1 VSDAAASRRG
11 HPRLVKALVLV
22 ASLLSV
28 LAIFSAWVERQALDT
43 DEWVDTSGRLIENE
57 TIRSAVA
64 TFAVNELYD
73 NVNVNKVVQEKLP
86 KDLKDLSGPAAT
98 GLRELARQGA
108 EQALGTDR
116 FQQVWRDANRAAHKT
131 LINVVEDKGTVV
143 STGNGEVQLRL
154 RPLIIEVASQLGVP
168 QDAVNKLP
176 PDVGNLRILKSD
188 ELGTAQTIVKLIRG
202 IAMVTSLLTLF
213 LLGLAIYLTPRSTRW
228 LTILGA
234 GIGLIAAGVL
244 VLILRGVA
252 GNVVTD
258 QLATDTARPAAD
270 AAWPIATSL
279 LSSIAKEV
287 IEIGIF
293 AVIAAWLASP
303 HPSSIAARRA
313 LAPGLREFPAIV
325 FSVFGIVALI
335 FILSAA
341 DSMRALLV
349 RIILAAAA
357 LVGLVWLRRDTRRE
371 FPDAELADPV
381 RRMRAQAVAIWTS
394 RGRGRDAELPPDPED
409 RRLERL
415 ERLAALHE
423 RGVLSDEELTA
434 EKRALLAG
442 GER

>member
-1 VSDAAASRRG
+1 
-11 HPRLVKALVLV
+11 VLV
-22 ASLLSV
+22 ASLLTV

-43 DEWVDTSGRLIENE
+43 SEWVNTSGRLIENP
-57 TIRSAVA
+57 TIRSAVS

-86 KDLKDLSGPAAT
+86 KDLKDLSGPAST
-98 GLRELARQGA
+98 GLRELAQQGA
-108 EQALGTDR
+108 EQALGTSR
-116 FQQVWRDANRAAHKT
+116 FQQVWRDANRAAHET
-131 LINVVEDKGTVV
+131 LIAVVEDKGTVV
-143 STGNGEVQLRL
+143 STGNGDVQLRL
-154 RPLIIEVASQLGVP
+154 RPLIIEVANQLGVP
-168 QDAVNKLP
+168 PDVVNKLP
-176 PDVGNLRILKSD
+176 PDIGNLRILKSD

-202 IAMVTSLLTLF
+202 LALVTSLLTLF
-213 LLGLAIYLTPRSTRW
+213 LFGLAIYLTDRGLRW
-228 LTILGA
+228 LTVLGA
-234 GIGLIAAGVL
+234 GVGLIAAGVL
-244 VLILRGVA
+244 VLILREVA
-252 GNVVTD
+252 GNVVVD
-258 QLATDTARPAAD
+258 QLATDTARPAAQE
-270 AAWPIATSL
+270 AWPIATSL
-279 LSSIAKEV
+279 LSSIAKEI
-287 IEIGIF
+287 IEFGIF

-357 LVGLVWLRRDTRRE
+357 LVGLIWLRRETRRE

-381 RRMRAQAVAIWTS
+381 RRMRAQVVAVWTS
-394 RGRGRDAELPPDPED
+394 RGRGREAPPAADPED

-423 RGVLSDEELTA
+423 RGVLSDEEFSA
-434 EKRALLAG
+434 EKRAVLAG